1 MTPGPVA
8 VRRPWMAGYL
18 ALMAAAVGVV
28 AAIGVFGRGDGTT
41 EAVVSARGE
50 PFDMVTT
57 GVYAWNPERLV
68 AEGVGWDVFTLAI
81 AVPALLFAAWGVWRG
96 SLRWRLVAV
105 GLLVYLWYQYLMYAM
120 AWAIGPLFLP
130 FVAIV
135 AAAAIGVAW
144 VASSVPVTS
153 LAHNVT
159 EGYPRRGM
167 MIFCAAM
174 ALLLLGMWLP
184 MIATV
189 LRGDLEGTLLGQ
201 TTLVVQALDLGVI
214 VPLSL
219 ATLVLL
225 WRRAPAAVL
234 VATALAVKGLA
245 MAVAIC
251 AMLVSAWAVE
261 GALEIGPFVL
271 FAAIALACLTLL
283 VLMLRAIREE
293 PVHEPASLPANRP
306 ASEERPVTLTG

>member
-1 MTPGPVA
+1 
-8 VRRPWMAGYL
+8 MAGYL

-28 AAIGVFGRGDGTT
+28 AAIGVFGRGDGRT

-81 AVPALLFAAWGVWRG
+81 AVPALLFAAWGAWRG
-96 SLRWRLVAV
+96 SLRWRLVAI
-105 GLLVYLWYQYLMYAM
+105 GLLAYLWYQYLMYAM

-130 FVAIV
+130 FVAIF

-153 LAHNVT
+153 LATHVT
-159 EGYPRRGM
+159 DGYPRRGM
-167 MIFCAAM
+167 MVLCGGM
-174 ALLLLGMWLP
+174 ALLLLGMWVPL
-184 MIATV
+184 IATV
-189 LRGDLEGTLLGQ
+189 LGGDLEGTLLGQ

-214 VPLSL
+214 VPLAL

-225 WRRAPAAVL
+225 WRRAPAGVL

-271 FAAIALACLTLL
+271 FAAIALVCLALL

-293 PVHEPASLPANRP
+293 PVRPAASHP
-306 ASEERPVTLTG
+306 ASEEPPVTLAG